1 MFRKNVCWLFLIT
14 ALYMGSANTCHA
26 QEEKLKSIFVYNFTR
41 YFDWPQKPGNFLI
54 LILGK
59 TPLSAE
65 LSDIALKKK
74 VGNSQ
79 IEIRTINSVQQIEDC
94 HILYV
99 TASKSDNLPL
109 IVPASKNKNFLVVTE
124 KEGSCK
130 EGSGINFIDKDG
142 KLTFEISKT
151 NIESSGLTVSSSL
164 FSLGKLV
171 N

>member
-1 MFRKNVCWLFLIT
+1 MFLFA
-14 ALYMGSANTCHA
+14 ALYLGSGNTCHA

-41 YFDWPQKPGNFLI
+41 YLDWPQKPGNFLI

-59 TPLSAE
+59 TPLAAE

-79 IEIRTINSVQQIEDC
+79 IEIRTINSVHEIEDC

-99 TASKSDNLPL
+99 TASKTDNLPL
-109 IVPASKNKNFLVVTE
+109 IVPLSKNKNFLVITE
-124 KEGSCK
+124 KDGSCK
-130 EGSGINFIDKDG
+130 EGSGINFINKDG

-151 NIESSGLTVSSSL
+151 NVESCGLTVLSSL
-164 FSLGKLV
+164 FSLGKVV